1 MAKLQYAGD
10 YVLKEA
16 LLVSSTGV
24 RLDLVG
30 NILAFEIFENLFS
43 TSLSGSI
50 TFADTDNIATNAP
63 IIGQEYLYMKIG
75 TPTLD
80 DYDIDFT
87 NVPFTTYKVNAKV
100 DANKGTQVVQVS
112 FTSPEMLTDKRVRV
126 SKSYTDTIDNIVTN
140 ILRDEKYINTLKK
153 LHIEPTAG
161 IRKLVSPNLHPF
173 NFITN
178 LATEAVALKDNNPF
192 FMFYESTQGI
202 NFRSIESL
210 FAEDTFGDYAIGDF
224 GQNEGKKQ
232 DIGKDYG
239 RIIDFEVSS
248 NSDMLSNI
256 VSGMLGSSII
266 EYNIYNKSYEKNT
279 YNYMEDFSKFP
290 RVNYEDSSKDNPIY
304 SSGYID
310 SRNNTIGNFTDA
322 RIHLHPVNS
331 SGAFDSQHNDPVNS
345 YSYAPNKIR
354 DSLLHR
360 QAKFN
365 EFTDGI
371 NVNMVINGSTNICVG
386 KTINVTIPIT
396 GTTHDKEFDKYYTG
410 KFLITKL
417 KHSFDQITKRHEI
430 ALTASKDS
438 FFESL
443 PDEFGGPAIPDGTKQ
458 ETNTINY

>member
-1 MAKLQYAGD
+1 MSGIKHAGEVELQKL
-10 YVLKEA
+10 VLISSSGTAIDLTE
-16 LLVSSTGV
+16 LVI
-24 RLDLVG
+24 
-30 NILAFEIFENLFS
+30 NINIYESVFS
-43 TSLSGSI
+43 HAMSGSI
-50 TFADTDNIATNAP
+50 LIGDTNNLSVNLP
-63 IIGQEYLYMKIG
+63 IIGQEYLSLKLN
-75 TPTLD
+75 TPTLED
-80 DYDIDFT
+80 KAIDYSE
-87 NVPFTTYKVNAKV
+87 NVFVVYKIKQRESDSLMQVLELQFTT
-100 DANKGTQVVQVS
+100 
-112 FTSPEMLTDKRVRV
+112 PEMLKSNRVRV

>member
-1 MAKLQYAGD
+1 MAELQYAGD

-43 TSLSGSI
+43 TALSGSI
-50 TFADTDNIATNAP
+50 TFADTDNIVTNAP
-63 IIGQEYLYMKIG
+63 IIGQEYLYLKVG
-75 TPTLD
+75 TPSLD
-80 DYDIDFT
+80 DYDMDFT
-87 NVPFTTYKVNAKV
+87 NVPFTTYKVNARI
-100 DANKGTQVVQVS
+100 DANNNTQLVQVS
-112 FTSPEMLTDKRVRV
+112 FTSPEMLTDKRIRV
-126 SKSYTDTIDNIVTN
+126 SKSYTDTIDAIVTS
-140 ILRDEKYINTLKK
+140 ILRDEKYINTLKE

-161 IRKLVSPNLHPF
+161 VRKLVCPNLHPY

-178 LATEAVALKDNNPF
+178 LATEAVASKDNNPF

-202 NFRSIESL
+202 NFRSLESL
-210 FAEDTFGDYAIGDF
+210 FADETFGNYAVGDF
-224 GQNEGKKQ
+224 GQNEGKRP
-232 DIGKDYG
+232 DVAKDFA
-239 RIIDFEVSS
+239 RIIDFEISS

-279 YNYMEDFSKFP
+279 YNYTEDFNKFA
-290 RVNYEDSSKDNPIY
+290 RINYEDSSKDNPIY

-310 SRNNTIGNFTDA
+310 SRNNTVGDFTDA

-331 SGAFDSQHNDPVNS
+331 FGDFDTQHNNPTNS
-345 YSYAPNKIR
+345 YSYAPNKIKN
-354 DSLLHR
+354 SLLHR

-371 NVNMVINGSTNICVG
+371 NVNIVINGSTNICVG
-386 KTINVTIPIT
+386 KTINITIPVT
-396 GTTHDKEFDKYYTG
+396 GKVHDKNIDKYYTG

-417 KHSFDQITKRHEI
+417 KHSFDQTTKRHEI

-443 PDEFGGPAIPDGTKQ
+443 PDEFGGPAIPDGIKKV
-458 ETNTINY
+458 TNTINY

>member
-1 MAKLQYAGD
+1 MAGIQYAGE
-10 YVLKEA
+10 YILKEA
-16 LLVSSTGV
+16 SLVTSSGVTIDLTGTI
-24 RLDLVG
+24 LG
-30 NILAFEIFENLFS
+30 IEIYENIFS

-50 TFADTDNIATNAP
+50 LFVDENNIVTNGP
-63 IIGQEYLYMKIG
+63 IIGQEYLYLKIS
-75 TPTLD
+75 TPSLD
-80 DYDIDFT
+80 EYDIDFT
-87 NVPFTTYKVNAKV
+87 NVPFTTYKVNTRE
-100 DANKGTQVVQVS
+100 DANANSQLLQIS
-112 FTSPEMLTDKRVRV
+112 FTSPEIIRNNRVRV
-126 SKSYTDTIDNIVTN
+126 SKSYTETIDKIVEN
-140 ILRDEKYINTLKK
+140 ILRDERYIHTAKK
-153 LHIEPTAG
+153 LHIEPTSG
-161 IRKLVSPNLHPF
+161 IRKVVSPNLHPY

-178 LATEAVALKDNNPF
+178 LATEAVSTKDGNPF
-192 FMFYESTQGI
+192 FMFYETTKGI
-202 NFRSIESL
+202 NFRSIESM
-210 FAEDTFGDYAIGDF
+210 FAEETIGNYAMGDIGK
-224 GQNEGKKQ
+224 NEGKKP
-232 DIGKDYG
+232 DIQKEFG
-239 RIIDFEVSS
+239 RILDFEIAA
-248 NSDMLSNI
+248 NNDMLSNI
-256 VSGMLGSSII
+256 ISGMLGSSII
-266 EYNIYNKSYEKNT
+266 EYNIYNKSYEKTT